1 MATKPHVCTTADLS
15 FWRAVNTFLI
25 VDHGEVPATAGEVR
39 DFFRTGYTP
48 GLAAEL
54 IARERRLAIEAVL

>member
-1 MATKPHVCTTADLS
+1 MPKPHICSTADIS
-15 FWRAVNTFLI
+15 FWRAVNAFL
-25 VDHGEVPATAGEVR
+25 VSEHGEAPAVAGEVR